1 MRVSRVI
8 KMCSC
13 SLSESF
19 CSSSTR
25 VATLTPGTKTT
36 NPNAYVARMNAES
49 GKKIGPSIVLRVM
62 AGKTGFV
69 YIYTSNESGEN
80 VYFDNLVVVHNRGP
94 LLEETHYYPFGL
106 TGPVLIPETRQN
118 ANTIT
123 ANGLNLV
130 NPIY

>member
-1 MRVSRVI
+1 
-8 KMCSC
+8 
-13 SLSESF
+13 
-19 CSSSTR
+19 
-25 VATLTPGTKTT
+25 
-36 NPNAYVARMNAES
+36 
-49 GKKIGPSIVLRVM
+49 M

-106 TGPVLIPETRQN
+106 TGPVLIPGTRQN